1 MLHVGKF
8 FILAL
13 HGTCITQRQ
22 CHVDVQEF
30 WKTFVSLQYV
40 ANFRKICVGNPVKL
54 ISAREDFW

>member
-8 FILAL
+8 FVLAL

-30 WKTFVSLQYV
+30 WKTFVPYNMWLILEKYV
-40 ANFRKICVGNPVKL
+40 LEIQ
-54 ISAREDFW
+54 